1 MEPLCPR
8 IVLSLPEQI
17 PPLAGTDGHQKRV
30 GNLILLSLPRRE
42 FTLLF
47 SSLELV
53 RLKLHQ
59 VMHETGEVIR
69 SAYFNLILRA
79 RVHLFSPLLLNLAC
93 YGAGL
98 GFIRPDRNK
107 LTVLGMLTFKAIRA
121 NASIPSRHRR
131 ARIPTTERSIG
142 LTCCTS
148 LGRKQGCIAE
158 QSS

>member
-1 MEPLCPR
+1 MACAEEVNVLKGEIGPLAGDYGATMPKNR
-8 IVLSLPEQI
+8 SVSTRAI
-17 PPLAGTDGHQKRV
+17 PPPAGTDGHQKRV

-79 RVHLFSPLLLNLAC
+79 RVHLFSPLLLNLALLWS
-93 YGAGL
+93 G
-98 GFIRPDRNK
+98 
-107 LTVLGMLTFKAIRA
+107 
-121 NASIPSRHRR
+121 
-131 ARIPTTERSIG
+131 
-142 LTCCTS
+142 TCVHPP
-148 LGRKQGCIAE
+148 RQK
-158 QSS
+158 